1 MVLGRDLVLKLGC
14 PGALMIALNVRKG
27 FDQAGLGGGP
37 PALSPRVCYQ
47 NMGLMRFSSGDGS

>member
-1 MVLGRDLVLKLGC
+1 
-14 PGALMIALNVRKG
+14 MITLNVRKG
-27 FDQAGLGGGP
+27 FNQVGLGGRP